1 MQKTSLFVILTIML
15 TMPMAFGQE
24 ETLGAQKITI
34 TSDNTA
40 YQEGD
45 VITITGQIE
54 KVLPGM
60 PVTLQIFFE
69 KNLIQVSQVKV
80 SQDGKFTDTFTA
92 AGPQW
97 NNEGTVTINADYGG
111 ESTELNIQFFKNTSG
126 EFTSNYEVKIPEGG
140 TFDVQYTMKGGIIS
154 SMDLNQKNLSLV
166 INIAT
171 SSDGNLNINLPRDSI
186 DSLNNNGQDVD
197 VIVLMYEG
205 NSETPVQTA
214 YRKIE
219 AADAFRSIDIPV
231 NDGDTKIEI
240 ICERSYEDTDLK
252 YRHIINRISAKIET
266 HFLIDS
272 DPSLI
277 HYGSCEKAS
286 QAF

>member
-1 MQKTSLFVILTIML
+1 
-15 TMPMAFGQE
+15 MAFGQE
-24 ETLGAQKITI
+24 ETLGAQKINL

-45 VITITGQIE
+45 VITITGKIE
-54 KVLPGM
+54 KVIPGM

-140 TFDVQYTMKGGIIS
+140 TFDVQYTMKGGVIS
-154 SMDLNQKNLSLV
+154 SMNVNQKNLSLV
-166 INIAT
+166 IDIVT
-171 SSDGNLNINLPRDSI
+171 SSDGNLNINLPRNSI
-186 DSLNNNGQDVD
+186 DSTDNNGQDID
-197 VIVLMYEG
+197 FIVLMYEE
-205 NSETPVQTA
+205 NSGIPIQTDF
-214 YRKIE
+214 KNIDTGDE
-219 AADAFRSIDIPV
+219 FRSIDIPIK
-231 NDGDTKIEI
+231 DGDTKIEI
-240 ICERSYEDTDLK
+240 VGTHVVPEFGTIAMIVLAVAIVS
-252 YRHIINRISAKIET
+252 IIAVSAKSRLSIMPR
-266 HFLIDS
+266 I
-272 DPSLI
+272 
-277 HYGSCEKAS
+277 
-286 QAF
+286 